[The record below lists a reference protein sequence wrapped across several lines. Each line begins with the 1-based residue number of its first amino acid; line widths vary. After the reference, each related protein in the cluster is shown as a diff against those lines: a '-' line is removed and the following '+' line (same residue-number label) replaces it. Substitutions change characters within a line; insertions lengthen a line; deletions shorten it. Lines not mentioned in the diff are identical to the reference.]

1 MQGRRAQKRLN
12 RTQDRKAHKRLSRT
26 QDREARKLW
35 RQQKI
40 KQMQKVRIKMTEIK
54 TEKKIDAATAP
65 KLDARLKELLAGGEN
80 ALVVDMEDTTYI
92 SSVGLRAFVSAQ
104 KKLNKSGGTMV
115 LTHVKP
121 CILEIF
127 EVTGFAGVL
136 TIESD
141 D

>member
-136 TIESD
+136 TIES
-141 D
+141 

>member
-1 MQGRRAQKRLN
+1 
-12 RTQDRKAHKRLSRT
+12 
-26 QDREARKLW
+26 
-35 RQQKI
+35 
-40 KQMQKVRIKMTEIK
+40 MTEIK

-65 KLDARLKELLAGGEN
+65 KLDARLKGLLAEGEN
-80 ALVVDMEDTTYI
+80 ELVIDMEDTTYI

-104 KKLNKSGGTMV
+104 KKLNKSGGSMI

-136 TIESD
+136 MIEND
-141 D
+141 

>member
-1 MQGRRAQKRLN
+1 M
-12 RTQDRKAHKRLSRT
+12 
-26 QDREARKLW
+26 
-35 RQQKI
+35 
-40 KQMQKVRIKMTEIK
+40 RIKMTEIK

>member
-104 KKLNKSGGTMV
+104 KKLNKTGGSMV